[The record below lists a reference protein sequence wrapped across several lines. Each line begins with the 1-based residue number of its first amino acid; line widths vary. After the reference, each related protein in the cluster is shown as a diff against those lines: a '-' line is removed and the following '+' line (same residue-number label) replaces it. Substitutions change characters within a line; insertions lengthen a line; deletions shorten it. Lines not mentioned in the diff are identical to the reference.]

1 MQGIAIY
8 FLAAFAALSSAAAI
22 GGEHLTERSC
32 AGSSTLTAVAVSTA
46 LSRLTATR
54 FHKFPFAKRRRK
66 TFEQCG
72 GQYAG
77 SEMLRT
83 SREKFACI

>member
-1 MQGIAIY
+1 MQGISIF

-46 LSRLTATR
+46 LSRLTVTR
-54 FHKFPFAKRRRK
+54 FHKFPANLRRK
-66 TFEQCG
+66 AFEQCG
-72 GQYAG
+72 N
-77 SEMLRT
+77 MR
-83 SREKFACI
+83 

>member
-1 MQGIAIY
+1 MQGISII

-54 FHKFPFAKRRRK
+54 FHNSPFA
-66 TFEQCG
+66 ESAQ
-72 GQYAG
+72 
-77 SEMLRT
+77 
-83 SREKFACI
+83 